1 MRWFL
6 LLLLCL
12 PVVPAVA
19 REKWDVDK
27 PPGPVTSAS
36 IDVREG
42 TWISLDVS
50 KDTIV
55 FDLLGD
61 LYLLPLSGGE
71 ARALTSGMAWDMQP
85 RFSPDG
91 RKVAFTSDRGGGD
104 NVWTVGVDGTG
115 FAAVSKE
122 EFRLLNSPCWSPDG
136 QYLAARKH
144 FTGTRSLGAG
154 EIWLYHVTG
163 GDGLQVTAKTN
174 DQKDLGEPAF
184 SPDGR
189 YVYYSQDSTAG
200 KVFEY
205 NKDANDEIYTISRVD
220 RQTGE
225 VEKIAGGA
233 GGACRP
239 VPHPDGK
246 RIAYVK
252 RIRGESVLMLRELQS
267 GRETRLYAPLDRDM
281 QETWAIHGVY
291 PAMAWTPDGQSLVF
305 WAGGGL
311 KRLYLGSLK
320 VDEIPFHVSTSRTLS
335 TAVRFPHEVAPP
347 TFPLK
352 MLRWTQL
359 SPRGDQVVFQAL
371 GYLWARPLAGGAPR
385 RLTSQKSSFEF
396 YPSWSRDGQ
405 SIVYTSW
412 NDRNLGR
419 VLVVSASGGEGK
431 VVSGEPGHYHEPC
444 LSPDGAHVVYRKGTG
459 GYLTSP
465 LWSRKPGLY
474 CQALSGGAPRFLGS
488 GSEPHFGAS
497 SDRVFFTR
505 GNTLCSVDLQ
515 GHEFREHVST
525 ERGGQFRVS
534 PDSSR
539 LAWVEGY
546 QAYETPFAQTG
557 KKYDLNPRSTALPVK
572 RVSKLCGQY
581 LHWADGTLHWAWGP
595 VLYSSKGQH
604 ELGFTATQDVP
615 DSVLALENA
624 RIVTMRGDEVIERGT
639 LVVTGNRIT
648 AVGAGVSVPAGARRV
663 DCAGKTIIPGLV
675 DVHWHGSM
683 TSDGITPQQSWVNL
697 ASLAFG
703 ITTLHDPSNDTAEVF
718 SAAELARTGAILAP
732 RIFSTGTIIYGA
744 KADVF
749 APIDSLEDA
758 RDHLGR
764 LKQAGAIS
772 VKSYNQPRRDQR
784 QQVIAAA
791 RELLMMVVPEG
802 GSLLQHNLTFVVDG
816 HTGVEHTVPVGKV
829 YQDVL
834 QLWGQS
840 AVGYTPTLGVA
851 YGGVWGE
858 NYWYDKTDVWAHPIL
873 SRFVPR
879 EILDPRSRR
888 RVKAPDEEYNH
899 FAQAR
904 VASALSS
911 AGVGVNLGAH
921 GQREGLAAHWE
932 LWMFVQGGMTPL
944 QALRCGT
951 LNGARYIGLDK
962 DVGSLEVGKLADAV
976 VISGNP
982 LEDIRL
988 SDKVAYT
995 LLNGRLYESSSMNE
1009 VAPSRQARAPFWF
1022 EGSAGPAA
1030 APVGDGD

>member
-1 MRWFL
+1 M
-6 LLLLCL
+6 
-12 PVVPAVA
+12 
-19 REKWDVDK
+19 DK
-27 PPGPVTSAS
+27 PPGPTSTAA

-50 KDTIV
+50 HDTIV

-61 LYLLPLSGGE
+61 LYTVPLAGGE
-71 ARALTSGMAWDMQP
+71 AKALTSGMAWDMQP

-91 RKVAFTSDRGGGD
+91 KTVAFTSDRGGGD
-104 NVWTVGVDGTG
+104 NVWRIGVDGGGLTG
-115 FAAVSKE
+115 LTKE

-154 EIWLYHVTG
+154 EIWLYHVSG
-163 GDGLQVTAKTN
+163 GDGLQVTAKTT

-189 YVYYSQDSTAG
+189 YVYYSQDATAG
-200 KVFEY
+200 KTFEY
-205 NKDANDEIYTISRVD
+205 NKDSNEEIYTISRVD

-225 VEKIAGGA
+225 TEKIAGGA

-246 RIAYVK
+246 RMAFVK
-252 RIRGESVLMLRELQS
+252 RVRGQSVLMLRELES
-267 GRETRLYAPLDRDM
+267 GRETQLYAALDRDM

-311 KRLYLGSLK
+311 KRLFLGSLK
-320 VDEIPFHVSTSRTLS
+320 VAEIPFHVASSRTLS
-335 TAVRFPHEVAPP
+335 TAVRFPHEVAPA
-347 TFPLK
+347 TFPVK

-359 SPRGDQVVFQAL
+359 SPRGDRVVFQAL
-371 GYLWARPLAGGAPR
+371 GYLWVRPLKGGEAR
-385 RLTSQKSSFEF
+385 RLTRQTAHFEF
-396 YPSWSRDGQ
+396 YPAWSRDGQ

-412 NDRNLGR
+412 NDKSLGR
-419 VLVVSASGGEGK
+419 VMLVPSEGGEGRAL
-431 VVSGEPGHYHEPC
+431 STAPGHYHEPC
-444 LSPDGAHVVYRKGTG
+444 LSPDGLSVVYRKGTG

-474 CQALSGGAPRFLGS
+474 CQSLSGGTPRFLGA
-488 GSEPHFGAS
+488 GSEPHFGA
-497 SDRVFFTR
+497 DPERVFFTR
-505 GNTLCSVDLQ
+505 GNSLWSSDLQ
-515 GHEFREHVST
+515 GHDAREHVST
-525 ERGGQFRVS
+525 ERGSQYRIS
-534 PDSSR
+534 PDSTR

-546 QAYETPFAQTG
+546 QAYETPFTFTG
-557 KKYDLNPRSTALPVK
+557 KKFELNPRSTALPVK
-572 RVSKLCGQY
+572 RVSKLCGEY
-581 LHWADGTLHWAWGP
+581 LHWAAGTLHWAWGP
-595 VLYSSKGQH
+595 VLYSSAGSTD
-604 ELGFTATQDVP
+604 LSFPATQEVP
-615 DSVLALENA
+615 DSILALENA

-648 AVGAGVSVPAGARRV
+648 AVGAGVAVPAGAVRV
-663 DCAGKTIIPGLV
+663 DLTGKTIIPGLV

-683 TSDGITPQQSWVNL
+683 ASDQITPQQSWVNV

-703 ITTLHDPSNDTAEVF
+703 ITTLHDPSNDTAAVF
-718 SAAELARTGAILAP
+718 SAAELARVGRILAP
-732 RIFSTGTIIYGA
+732 RIFSTGTVIYGA
-744 KADVF
+744 KADVY
-749 APIDSLEDA
+749 APIDSLDDA

-772 VKSYNQPRRDQR
+772 VKSYNQPRREQR

-791 RELLMMVVPEG
+791 RELSMMVVPEG

-829 YQDVL
+829 YQDVI
-834 QLWGQS
+834 QLWSQS

-851 YGGVWGE
+851 YGGIWGE

-879 EILDPRSRR
+879 EILDARSRR

-899 FAQAR
+899 VNQAG
-904 VASALSS
+904 VAASLSA

-951 LNGARYIGLDK
+951 LNGARYIGLEK
-962 DVGSLEVGKLADAV
+962 DIGSLEVGKLADAV
-976 VISGNP
+976 VIAGNP
-982 LEDIRL
+982 LEDIRN
-988 SDKVAYT
+988 SDKVAFT
-995 LLNGRLYESSSMNE
+995 LLNGRLYESATMNE
-1009 VAPSRQARAPFWF
+1009 VAPTKRARPAFWF
-1022 EGSAGPAA
+1022 EKSGSGAEAPAG
-1030 APVGDGD
+1030 DQD